1 MTKPLENKIALV
13 TGAARGIGQA
23 IALQLAADGADLAL
37 CDVKAEWLEDTA
49 AKVKALGRRAESYAM
64 DVANG
69 AAVGEA
75 VAQVLADFGRIDVL
89 VNNAGITRDTLL
101 MRMSEED
108 WDAVLDINLKG
119 AFLVTKAVVKPMMKQ
134 RSGAIVNIA
143 SVVGIMGNPGQANYT
158 ASKAGL
164 IALTKTTA
172 KELGSRNIRVN
183 AVAPGGTGQGSHAQ
197 DGPAGPAGRAGGR
210 RQGRGLPGQRGRRLR
225 EWPDLGRVRRHG
237 VVILKEEQQRRNT
250 MALADKVKDIIV
262 EQLGVNKDQVVPE
275 ASFIEDQG
283 ADSLDTVELVMAFEE
298 EFGAEIPDEDAE
310 KLTTVGAV
318 INYLK
323 EKGFDK

>member
-1 MTKPLENKIALV
+1 MKLLENKIALV

-37 CDVKAEWLEDTA
+37 CDVKAEWLEDTI
-49 AKVKALGRRAESYAM
+49 AKVKALGRRAEGYSM

-75 VAQVLADFGRIDVL
+75 VAKILADFGRIDVL
-89 VNNAGITRDTLL
+89 VNNAGITRDSLL
-101 MRMSEED
+101 MRMTEED

-183 AVAPGGTGQGSHAQ
+183 AVAPGFIRTAMTDKLSEPVKEAMLKMV
-197 DGPAGPAGRAGGR
+197 P
-210 RQGRGLPGQRGRRLR
+210 
-225 EWPDLGRVRRHG
+225 LGRLGEPEDVAKA
-237 VVILKEEQQRRNT
+237 V
-250 MALADKVKDIIV
+250 AFLASAAAAY
-262 EQLGVNKDQVVPE
+262 VNGQT
-275 ASFIEDQG
+275 
-283 ADSLDTVELVMAFEE
+283 L
-298 EFGAEIPDEDAE
+298 
-310 KLTTVGAV
+310 AV
-318 INYLK
+318 C
-323 EKGFDK
+323 GGMVW

>member
-183 AVAPGGTGQGSHAQ
+183 AVAPGFIRTAMT
-197 DGPAGPAGRAGGR
+197 DKLAEPVKEAMLKMVP
-210 RQGRGLPGQRGRRLR
+210 
-225 EWPDLGRVRRHG
+225 LGRLGEPEDVAKA
-237 VVILKEEQQRRNT
+237 V
-250 MALADKVKDIIV
+250 AFLASDAAAY
-262 EQLGVNKDQVVPE
+262 VNGQT
-275 ASFIEDQG
+275 
-283 ADSLDTVELVMAFEE
+283 L
-298 EFGAEIPDEDAE
+298 
-310 KLTTVGAV
+310 AV
-318 INYLK
+318 C
-323 EKGFDK
+323 GGMVW

>member
-1 MTKPLENKIALV
+1 MKLLENKIALV

-37 CDVKAEWLEDTA
+37 CDVKAEWLDDTV
-49 AKVKALGRRAESYAM
+49 AKVKALGRRAEAYAM

-75 VAQVLADFGRIDVL
+75 VAKILADFGRIDVL

-101 MRMSEED
+101 IRMTEED

-119 AFLVTKAVVKPMMKQ
+119 AFLVTKAVVKSMMKQ

-172 KELGSRNIRVN
+172 KEMGSRNVRVN
-183 AVAPGGTGQGSHAQ
+183 AVAPGFIRTAMT
-197 DGPAGPAGRAGGR
+197 DKLAAPVKDAMLKMVP
-210 RQGRGLPGQRGRRLR
+210 
-225 EWPDLGRVRRHG
+225 LGRLGEPEDVAKA
-237 VVILKEEQQRRNT
+237 V
-250 MALADKVKDIIV
+250 AFLASDAAAY
-262 EQLGVNKDQVVPE
+262 VNGQT
-275 ASFIEDQG
+275 
-283 ADSLDTVELVMAFEE
+283 L
-298 EFGAEIPDEDAE
+298 
-310 KLTTVGAV
+310 AV
-318 INYLK
+318 C
-323 EKGFDK
+323 GGMVW

>member
-1 MTKPLENKIALV
+1 MKPLENKIALV

-49 AKVKALGRRAESYAM
+49 AKVKALGRRAETYAM

-75 VAQVLADFGRIDVL
+75 VAKVLADFGRIDVL

-172 KELGSRNIRVN
+172 KELGSRNVRVN
-183 AVAPGGTGQGSHAQ
+183 AVAPGFIRTAMT
-197 DGPAGPAGRAGGR
+197 DKLAEPVKEAMLKMVP
-210 RQGRGLPGQRGRRLR
+210 
-225 EWPDLGRVRRHG
+225 LGRLGEPEDVAKA
-237 VVILKEEQQRRNT
+237 V
-250 MALADKVKDIIV
+250 AFLASDAAAY
-262 EQLGVNKDQVVPE
+262 VNGQT
-275 ASFIEDQG
+275 
-283 ADSLDTVELVMAFEE
+283 L
-298 EFGAEIPDEDAE
+298 
-310 KLTTVGAV
+310 AV
-318 INYLK
+318 C
-323 EKGFDK
+323 GGMVW

>member
-1 MTKPLENKIALV
+1 MNPLENKIALV

-49 AKVKALGRRAESYAM
+49 AKVKALGRRAEAYAM

-75 VAQVLADFGRIDVL
+75 VAKILADFGRIDVL

-172 KELGSRNIRVN
+172 KELGSRNVRVN
-183 AVAPGGTGQGSHAQ
+183 AVAPGFIRTAMT
-197 DGPAGPAGRAGGR
+197 DKLAEPVKDAMLKMVP
-210 RQGRGLPGQRGRRLR
+210 
-225 EWPDLGRVRRHG
+225 LGRLGEPEDVAKA
-237 VVILKEEQQRRNT
+237 V
-250 MALADKVKDIIV
+250 AFLASDAAAY
-262 EQLGVNKDQVVPE
+262 VNGQT
-275 ASFIEDQG
+275 
-283 ADSLDTVELVMAFEE
+283 L
-298 EFGAEIPDEDAE
+298 
-310 KLTTVGAV
+310 AV
-318 INYLK
+318 C
-323 EKGFDK
+323 GGMVW

>member
-1 MTKPLENKIALV
+1 MKPLENKIALV

-37 CDVKAEWLEDTA
+37 CDVKAEWLADTL
-49 AKVKALGRRAESYAM
+49 AKVKALGRRAEGYAM
-64 DVANG
+64 DVANA

-75 VAQVLADFGRIDVL
+75 VAKVLADFGRIDVL

-101 MRMSEED
+101 IRMTEED

-119 AFLVTKAVVKPMMKQ
+119 AFLTTKAVVKSMMKQ

-172 KELGSRNIRVN
+172 KEMGSRNIRVN
-183 AVAPGGTGQGSHAQ
+183 AVAPGFIHTAMTDKLSEPVKDAMLKMV
-197 DGPAGPAGRAGGR
+197 P
-210 RQGRGLPGQRGRRLR
+210 
-225 EWPDLGRVRRHG
+225 LGRLGEPEDVAKA
-237 VVILKEEQQRRNT
+237 V
-250 MALADKVKDIIV
+250 AFLASDNAAY
-262 EQLGVNKDQVVPE
+262 VNGQT
-275 ASFIEDQG
+275 
-283 ADSLDTVELVMAFEE
+283 L
-298 EFGAEIPDEDAE
+298 
-310 KLTTVGAV
+310 AV
-318 INYLK
+318 C
-323 EKGFDK
+323 GGMVW

>member
-49 AKVKALGRRAESYAM
+49 AKVKALGRRAEGYAM

-75 VAQVLADFGRIDVL
+75 VAKVLADFGCIDVL

-172 KELGSRNIRVN
+172 KELGSRNVRVN
-183 AVAPGGTGQGSHAQ
+183 AVAPGFIRTAMT
-197 DGPAGPAGRAGGR
+197 DKLAEPVKEAMLKMVP
-210 RQGRGLPGQRGRRLR
+210 
-225 EWPDLGRVRRHG
+225 LGRLGEPEDVAKA
-237 VVILKEEQQRRNT
+237 V
-250 MALADKVKDIIV
+250 AFLASDAAAY
-262 EQLGVNKDQVVPE
+262 VNGQT
-275 ASFIEDQG
+275 
-283 ADSLDTVELVMAFEE
+283 L
-298 EFGAEIPDEDAE
+298 
-310 KLTTVGAV
+310 AV
-318 INYLK
+318 C
-323 EKGFDK
+323 GGMVW

>member
-1 MTKPLENKIALV
+1 MTKPLDNKIALV

-49 AKVKALGRRAESYAM
+49 AKVKALGRRAETYAM

-75 VAQVLADFGRIDVL
+75 VAKVLADFGRIDVL

-172 KELGSRNIRVN
+172 KELGSRNVRVN
-183 AVAPGGTGQGSHAQ
+183 AVAPGFIRTAMT
-197 DGPAGPAGRAGGR
+197 DKLAEPVKEAMLKMVP
-210 RQGRGLPGQRGRRLR
+210 
-225 EWPDLGRVRRHG
+225 LGRLGEPEDVAKA
-237 VVILKEEQQRRNT
+237 V
-250 MALADKVKDIIV
+250 AFLASDAAAY
-262 EQLGVNKDQVVPE
+262 VNGQT
-275 ASFIEDQG
+275 
-283 ADSLDTVELVMAFEE
+283 L
-298 EFGAEIPDEDAE
+298 
-310 KLTTVGAV
+310 AV
-318 INYLK
+318 C
-323 EKGFDK
+323 GGMVW

>member
-49 AKVKALGRRAESYAM
+49 AKVKALGRRAEGYAM

-75 VAQVLADFGRIDVL
+75 VAKVLADFGRIDVL

-172 KELGSRNIRVN
+172 KELGSRNVRVN
-183 AVAPGGTGQGSHAQ
+183 AVAPGFIRTAMT
-197 DGPAGPAGRAGGR
+197 DKLAEPVKEAMLKMVP
-210 RQGRGLPGQRGRRLR
+210 
-225 EWPDLGRVRRHG
+225 LGRLGEPEDVAKA
-237 VVILKEEQQRRNT
+237 V
-250 MALADKVKDIIV
+250 AFLASDAAAY
-262 EQLGVNKDQVVPE
+262 VNGQT
-275 ASFIEDQG
+275 
-283 ADSLDTVELVMAFEE
+283 L
-298 EFGAEIPDEDAE
+298 
-310 KLTTVGAV
+310 AV
-318 INYLK
+318 C
-323 EKGFDK
+323 GGMVW